1 MVQPI
6 AVLVTDGFEDS
17 EYTEPVEALKAAG
30 YSIVNIDIEKD
41 KAVYGKKR
49 QTPVRI
55 DAAVRDVQPQDFTAL
70 LIPGGHAPDALRGD
84 AGVQEFVR
92 AFDATGRPIFTICH
106 GPHVLVSAE
115 VVRGRKITCVSNIA
129 IDLQNAGAEY
139 VDATVVIDGN
149 RLVSSRTPKD
159 LPQFIDAVLDVL
171 ASIKK

>member
-17 EYTEPVEALKAAG
+17 EYTEPVQALKAAG
-30 YSIVNIDIEKD
+30 YPIVHIDIEPD
-41 KAVYGKKR
+41 KTVLGKKH

-55 DAAVRDVQPQDFTAL
+55 DAAVRNVQPQDFAAL

-84 AGVQEFVR
+84 EGVQAFVR
-92 AFDATGRPIFTICH
+92 AFDATGRPLFTICH
-106 GPHVLVSAE
+106 GPHVLVSAG
-115 VVRGRKITCVSNIA
+115 VVQGRKITCASQIA
-129 IDLQNAGAEY
+129 IDLLNAGAEY

-159 LPQFIDAVLDVL
+159 LPQFIDAILDVL
-171 ASIKK
+171 ASSKK